1 MTRPRGQFHSFLYRI
16 HLLCPNNY
24 FSTGTLPIIMI
35 QERFYSCRSFAP
47 VMVRSPIPKEPPTMD
62 LTLTLVAGLKI
73 GIPICIKKRR
83 GISELYTVLKHSF
96 SSVILV
102 TSQSI
107 RFSEKFLEML
117 RNERFSAGL
126 IALQR

>member
-1 MTRPRGQFHSFLYRI
+1 
-16 HLLCPNNY
+16 
-24 FSTGTLPIIMI
+24 
-35 QERFYSCRSFAP
+35 
-47 VMVRSPIPKEPPTMD
+47 MD
-62 LTLTLVAGLKI
+62 LTLTLVSELSILVKNQLAGLMI

-83 GISELYTVLKHSF
+83 EHLSYTITTVEKMHSF
-96 SSVILV
+96 LWVILV

-107 RFSEKFLEML
+107 RFSEKCLEML